1 MEDYM
6 LVVFEAS
13 FGLLLAVIGFYML
26 YKDRRIKQNGTKT
39 LATVIELKEL
49 KSRDGVSY
57 KQVVEFQNSKGEKI
71 VQELDFSSSIKPKE
85 EVPFKTPIY
94 YQIKNGKTKIV
105 LANNNIKLIVSYGFL
120 AIGIV
125 ILCIIVYNQLL

>member
-6 LVVFEAS
+6 LIIFEAL
-13 FGLLLAVIGFYML
+13 FGLLLATVGFYML
-26 YKDRRIKQNGTKT
+26 YKDRKIKQNGTKT

-49 KSRDGVSY
+49 KSKDGVSY

-85 EVPFKTPIY
+85 DVPFKTPIY
-94 YQIKNGKTKIV
+94 YQTKNNKTQIV
-105 LANNNIKLIVSYGFL
+105 LANNNIKSIVSYSFL
-120 AIGIV
+120 AIGII
-125 ILCIIVYNQLL
+125 ILCIIVYGQLL